1 MNHCLYSIVHVL
13 NEVFLRATKA
23 SPVGNIKD
31 SIACV
36 RMFAMT
42 SANLHVVLIS
52 NCLEARPISHKI
64 GQVDV
69 NRCSQS
75 CTEICWAGSDIANV
89 WAVLKLCS
97 LFYLSCNVGESGED
111 SANISAWLHRY
122 NAQLIFFI
130 YPHKECFLLVMEN
143 TTTLGPVTIKA
154 AGLKEPIAFFEK
166 EMIVDKL
173 PPHMFRH
180 TFQRIESS
188 CKFTSK
194 TFTSLDN
201 CVHNFVTLLV
211 CDARTKRNP
220 FEISSNSNS
229 S

>member
-1 MNHCLYSIVHVL
+1 MSECSDAL
-13 NEVFLRATKA
+13 N
-23 SPVGNIKD
+23 VG
-31 SIACV
+31 
-36 RMFAMT
+36 
-42 SANLHVVLIS
+42 
-52 NCLEARPISHKI
+52 
-64 GQVDV
+64 
-69 NRCSQS
+69 
-75 CTEICWAGSDIANV
+75 
-89 WAVLKLCS
+89 CS
-97 LFYLSCNVGESGED
+97 LGESGED
-111 SANISAWLHRY
+111 STNIGTLLHG
-122 NAQLIFFI
+122 NDSELVFLID
-130 YPHKECFLLVMEN
+130 PDKKGLLVVVEDASAF
-143 TTTLGPVTIKA
+143 GPVSVEV
-154 AGLKEPIAFFEK
+154 AGIEEPIAFFEK